1 MSREQLPSRRPNET
15 IDLEINGTLYAV
27 TVGYY
32 PDGRVAEVF
41 THGAKVGSTMDAILD
56 DACILFSLLLQY
68 GVEPA
73 ALVPSMGWLGDYREP
88 SSIIGALAAL
98 LSKRQTAARAS
109 ASVSCAPVPGADA

>member
-1 MSREQLPSRRPNET
+1 MSRERLPGRRPNET

-56 DACILFSLLLQY
+56 DACILLSLLLQY
-68 GVEPA
+68 GAEPA
-73 ALVPSMGWLGDYREP
+73 SLAPRMGWLGDVREP
-88 SSIIGALAAL
+88 ASIIGALVGL
-98 LSKRQTAARAS
+98 LSKRQG
-109 ASVSCAPVPGADA
+109 APVSLEI